1 LKKKQKNLKLIN
13 KTMKIDPVSP
23 DPDSINRA
31 AAKIK
36 EGGVVVFPTRCLY
49 GLGADVFNTDAL
61 KKIFHIKQRP
71 LNKPL
76 SILVAGME
84 DIPGLVTHI
93 PSAALPI
100 IEKFW
105 PGQITLI
112 FKANPKIPSILT
124 GGSGK
129 IGIRL
134 PEHKAAL
141 ALVKAAN
148 IPITGTSANISG
160 MPGCC
165 DIKSLDPLVAGKT
178 DGILDSGKLKGGAGS
193 TIIDL
198 TAHRIKILREGEVS
212 AKKIFDILKTQ

>member
-1 LKKKQKNLKLIN
+1 LKKKQKNLKPIN
-13 KTMKIDPVSP
+13 KIVKIDPAGP
-23 DPDSINRA
+23 DPGSINRA

-36 EGGVVVFPTRCLY
+36 KGGVVVFPTRCLY
-49 GLGADVFNTDAL
+49 GLGADAFNPDAL
-61 KKIFHIKQRP
+61 EKIFHIKQRP

-84 DIPGLVTHI
+84 DILALVTHI
-93 PSAALPI
+93 PNSALQI
-100 IEKFW
+100 MEKFW

-112 FKANPKIPSILT
+112 FKANPDLPSILT

-134 PEHKAAL
+134 PEHRGAL

-165 DIKSLDPLVAGKT
+165 DIKDLDPLVAGKT
-178 DGILDSGKLKGGAGS
+178 DCILDSGKLKGGPGS

-198 TAHRIKILREGEVS
+198 TAHRVKILREGEVS
-212 AKKIFDILKTQ
+212 AKKIFDILKT